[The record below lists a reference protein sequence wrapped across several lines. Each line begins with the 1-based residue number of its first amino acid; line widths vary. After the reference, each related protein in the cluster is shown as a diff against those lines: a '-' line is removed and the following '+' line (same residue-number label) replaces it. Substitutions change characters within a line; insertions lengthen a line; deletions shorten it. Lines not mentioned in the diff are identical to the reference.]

1 MPRQVSLMIDVSNK
15 KDVILGYVVV
25 IMQHH
30 IKHMCFR

>member
-1 MPRQVSLMIDVSNK
+1 MPCQVSLLIDVSNK
-15 KDVILGYVVV
+15 KDVILDYVVV